1 TGIGCRRDPLEANM
15 WYVKAAE
22 QGDERARKRLAT
34 IRQAVGGEPEKQ
46 QVKETT
52 PKKDSKKGKRISS
65 SKSLFLC

>member
-1 TGIGCRRDPLEANM
+1 M

-52 PKKDSKKGKRISS
+52 PKKESKKEKAKAKRFGI
-65 SKSLFLC
+65 F